1 MNKQLVFK
9 LVGVVVPVLVA
20 IAGMVYGDVTP
31 MVHDLCGALL
41 PSGSMKAPPAGDAGA
56 AR

>member
-31 MVHDLCGALL
+31 MVHDLCGVLL
-41 PSGSMKAPPAGDAGA
+41 PKAPPAGDAGA